1 MTEGE
6 VNETVKSWL
15 EAHNYH
21 YKGICRNG
29 QVPVPIERVT
39 ILIDHQ
45 GEKLTP
51 PQRLW
56 VEAKGDVNM
65 SELLEGFVRLC
76 FAVFYGGGD
85 GLLAV
90 PQKQL
95 WHLLEVQEFLGTMVM
110 VFKSRGKIGL
120 FNAEGG
126 DVVEL

>member
-1 MTEGE
+1 MTEGK

-15 EAHNYH
+15 EAHDYH

-29 QVPVPIERVT
+29 QVPVPIEGVR

-51 PQRLW
+51 AERLW
-56 VEAKGDVNM
+56 VEAKGEVKM
-65 SELLEGFVRLC
+65 SEVLEGFVRLC

-90 PQKQL
+90 PQRQFR
-95 WHLLEVQEFLGTMVM
+95 HLLEIQEFLGQMAM
-110 VFKSRGKIGL
+110 VFRSRGKIGL

-126 DVVEL
+126 DIIEL